1 MKKYLLV
8 ALMVITLGGCGAA
21 DTGNATDADTVK
33 SNMDSEIQNA
43 ETEQSTETVQDAESV
58 QGTENMQ
65 DTENAGTETDVTEK
79 YYEDNFS
86 VSTEDAASYA
96 KKIQAAVGDK
106 DMDKLADLIAYPVYL
121 GIGQDGEIIESRE
134 DFMKL
139 DKAEVFTDDL
149 CDSIKNADKSDLEAS
164 MAGFVLWNGEGTPS
178 ITFGVQDGK
187 LGIVGINY

>member
-8 ALMVITLGGCGAA
+8 ALMAITLSGCGAA
-21 DTGNATDADTVK
+21 ETGNATDADTVK
-33 SNMDSEIQNA
+33 NTIDTEVQN
-43 ETEQSTETVQDAESV
+43 TETAQNTETV
-58 QGTENMQ
+58 QGTENTQ
-65 DTENAGTETDVTEK
+65 DTEAAQNAETDTTEK

-86 VSTEDAASYA
+86 VSAEDAASYA
-96 KKIQAAVGDK
+96 KKIQAAVADK
-106 DMDKLADLIAYPVYL
+106 DMDKLADLMAYPVYL
-121 GIGQDGEIIESRE
+121 GIGQDGQIVESRD

-139 DKAEVFTDDL
+139 DPTEVFTDDL

-178 ITFGVQDGK
+178 ITFSVQDGK

>member
-43 ETEQSTETVQDAESV
+43 ETEQSTETVQ
-58 QGTENMQ
+58 GTENKQ

-86 VSTEDAASYA
+86 VSAEDAASYA

-139 DKAEVFTDDL
+139 DPAEVFTDDL

-178 ITFGVQDGK
+178 ITFSVQDGK